1 MIVKKNGE
9 RIFRICIYCEIKA
22 NCFAERIN
30 VWYDVVFSKITLFS
44 VSTTRKIELPLIE
57 MKGNI

>member
-1 MIVKKNGE
+1 MVKEYLESVYIVKLKPTV
-9 RIFRICIYCEIKA
+9 FT
-22 NCFAERIN
+22 ERIN

-44 VSTTRKIELPLIE
+44 VSTTRKIELSLIE